1 MKIAVFTSYFYHSVK
16 EVHGEDRIIFGGAER
31 YLVELCYLLQSLGHR
46 VDVYQSLN
54 QTIIDGDKSVRVK
67 TGNIQKNYQ
76 GIPITCLSETD
87 SFWSLST
94 NPRLNMIFNELA
106 ISYDVTIWFA
116 TFLCYPHV
124 PVNSISIS
132 HGIFWDYT
140 HHFIATC
147 SHKEKEE
154 WLRRNLVGF
163 TSPDVCVA
171 VDSNVRKVIAALN
184 PGAEKRIQIIYNFVD
199 TEKFTPKEKDWEGIR
214 VLFPRR
220 LTALR
225 GCNEFIKVSQMYKD
239 YQYISVGQALSKKI
253 NDVAKDYGDQM
264 GNIQFFHKEMEGM
277 EEVYQN
283 ADIAVVPTV
292 ACEGLSLSLLE
303 AMSCGLPI
311 VTTTVG
317 GLGDA
322 VIPGYNAFVYD
333 PHHGGLGE
341 CIDLL
346 AKNPDVREKMGKLNR
361 DIVCTSFDIEIWKER
376 WKRLI
381 SNFGG

>member
-1 MKIAVFTSYFYHSVK
+1 M
-16 EVHGEDRIIFGGAER
+16 
-31 YLVELCYLLQSLGHR
+31 
-46 VDVYQSLN
+46 
-54 QTIIDGDKSVRVK
+54 
-67 TGNIQKNYQ
+67 
-76 GIPITCLSETD
+76 
-87 SFWSLST
+87 
-94 NPRLNMIFNELA
+94 
-106 ISYDVTIWFA
+106 
-116 TFLCYPHV
+116 
-124 PVNSISIS
+124 
-132 HGIFWDYT
+132 
-140 HHFIATC
+140 
-147 SHKEKEE
+147 
-154 WLRRNLVGF
+154 
-163 TSPDVCVA
+163 
-171 VDSNVRKVIAALN
+171 
-184 PGAEKRIQIIYNFVD
+184 
-199 TEKFTPKEKDWEGIR
+199 
-214 VLFPRR
+214 
-220 LTALR
+220 TALR

-341 CIDLL
+341 CIDLPQ
-346 AKNPDVREKMGKLNR
+346 KPRCKEKMGKLNR
-361 DIVCTSFDIEIWKER
+361 DIVSTLSILRYGRAVEKI
-376 WKRLI
+376 
-381 SNFGG
+381 N